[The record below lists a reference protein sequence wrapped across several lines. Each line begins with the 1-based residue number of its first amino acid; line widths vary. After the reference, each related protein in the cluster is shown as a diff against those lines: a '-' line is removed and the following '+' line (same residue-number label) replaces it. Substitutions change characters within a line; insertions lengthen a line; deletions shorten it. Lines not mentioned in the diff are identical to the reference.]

1 MESGEDAL
9 STLFGSQFKK
19 MNLKNKHIH
28 IYKST
33 YTIHT
38 STSTKKIYIYI
49 IYICILLNWAD
60 LNTDQIFDDI
70 KELLSIFYM

>member
-33 YTIHT
+33 YTYIH
-38 STSTKKIYIYI
+38 IYIYKNKHI
-49 IYICILLNWAD
+49 RIHHIHTYITQLGRS
-60 LNTDQIFDDI
+60 
-70 KELLSIFYM
+70 EY

>member
-9 STLFGSQFKK
+9 STLIGSQFKK

-33 YTIHT
+33 YICTH
-38 STSTKKIYIYI
+38 IYIYKYIKYI
-49 IYICILLNWAD
+49 IYIRYVCLLLNWAD
-60 LNTDQIFDDI
+60 LNTD
-70 KELLSIFYM
+70 

>member
-9 STLFGSQFKK
+9 STLIGSQFKK

-33 YTIHT
+33 YICTH
-38 STSTKKIYIYI
+38 IYIYKNKHTHI
-49 IYICILLNWAD
+49 HHIRMFITQLGRSEY
-60 LNTDQIFDDI
+60 
-70 KELLSIFYM
+70 